1 MLNFN
6 VKKELFEQ
14 LALLGKALSSANRLE
29 LLEFLAQGERSV
41 ESLAKASGLTIA
53 NASQHLRQLRQT
65 GFVSTRKDGL
75 FVYYY
80 LADEAVIDLLA
91 LIRGIAENNLAKVEQ
106 LIRIYLT
113 AKDSLEPLSAI
124 DLVERIHE
132 NTVTVIDVRPPEEFA
147 SGHLPGAINIPL
159 CELEKR
165 LKDLPDNQEIIA
177 YCRGPYCMLSFEA
190 VSQLREKGYKTRR
203 LENGYPEWKRAGF
216 PIEVNPSAHL
226 S

>member
-1 MLNFN
+1 MDSR
-6 VKKELFEQ
+6 VK
-14 LALLGKALSSANRLE
+14 AA
-29 LLEFLAQGERSV
+29 
-41 ESLAKASGLTIA
+41 GLTIA
-53 NASQHLRQLRQT
+53 NASQHLRQLRQA
-65 GFVSTRKDGL
+65 GLVSTRKDGL
-75 FVYYY
+75 FVYYS
-80 LADEAVIDLLA
+80 LTDEAVIDLLA

-106 LIRIYLT
+106 LIRTYLT
-113 AKDSLEPLSAI
+113 VKDSLEPLSAR
-124 DLVERIHE
+124 DLLERVHE
-132 NTVTVIDVRPPEEFA
+132 NTVTIIDVRPTEEFA
-147 SGHLPGAINIPL
+147 SGHLPGAINVPL

-190 VSQLREKGYKTRR
+190 VSKLREKGYKTRR